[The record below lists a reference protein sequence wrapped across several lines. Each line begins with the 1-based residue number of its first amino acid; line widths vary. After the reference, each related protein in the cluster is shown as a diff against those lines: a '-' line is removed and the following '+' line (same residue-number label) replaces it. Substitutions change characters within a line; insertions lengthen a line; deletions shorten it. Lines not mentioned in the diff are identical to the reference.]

1 MSNTLIK
8 RVIVQL
14 REEHI
19 KVTIHDT
26 GADNCVFVLAV
37 VADEPSVI
45 WDTALIT
52 VDFGLI
58 PRWEGKIMFFPELAV
73 DAETYNFICA

>member
-1 MSNTLIK
+1 MSNTFIK

-14 REEHI
+14 REELI
-19 KVTIHDT
+19 KVTIHDM
-26 GADNCVFVLAV
+26 GADNCVFALAV
-37 VADEPSVI
+37 VVDEPSVI

-58 PRWEGKIMFFPELAV
+58 P
-73 DAETYNFICA
+73 

>member
-1 MSNTLIK
+1 MKDTLIK

-19 KVTIHDT
+19 KVTIHDM
-26 GADNCVFVLAV
+26 GADRSVLVLAV

-58 PRWEGKIMFFPELAV
+58 PRWEGKIMFFPDLIV
-73 DAETYNFICA
+73 DAETYEFLCA